1 MDYSRVI
8 PVVCIA
14 LVIVVGVNAAVY
26 AALHRGN
33 EASQVDLLRRAAKT
47 TRRPWAEEDDNLQ
60 ELSRRVTELK
70 EIEKE
75 RQTDKGNSDRP

>member
-8 PVVCIA
+8 PIVCIA

-33 EASQVDLLRRAAKT
+33 EASQVGLLRRAAKT

-60 ELSRRVTELK
+60 ELSRRVAELK

-75 RQTDKGNSDRP
+75 RQTDRGNSDRP